1 MTISVSGNETAHA
14 DDASAAVDN
23 RSEIAQYAIADGAST
38 SLKPWEF
45 THTSKRLVVVAW
57 IAVAVI
63 MAVHIFM
70 AIVVGIGDT
79 GVRVTPVD
87 QWAFIGL
94 GLIFSGLALSIMRPR
109 VRANCDGVEV
119 RNLTTARFYPWEV
132 VYGLSFPRTA
142 RWARLELPEFEFVPL
157 LAFQAGDGADVV
169 KAVHDFSVL
178 EDKYM
183 PED

>member
-1 MTISVSGNETAHA
+1 MTDSSSPQTPPRPGFDPVQFATADPA
-14 DDASAAVDN
+14 TTTL
-23 RSEIAQYAIADGAST
+23 R
-38 SLKPWEF
+38 PWEF

-57 IAVAVI
+57 LAVAVI

-79 GVRVTPVD
+79 GVRITAVD

-94 GLIFSGLALSIMRPR
+94 GLLFSGCALAIMRPR

-119 RNLTTARFYPWEV
+119 RNFVGTRFYPWQLI
-132 VYGLSFPRTA
+132 YGLSFPADA

-157 LAFQAGDGADVV
+157 FAFQAADGQAVV
-169 KAVHDFSVL
+169 DAVNAYSVL
-178 EDKYM
+178 EAKYM

>member
-1 MTISVSGNETAHA
+1 MV
-14 DDASAAVDN
+14 
-23 RSEIAQYAIADGAST
+23 QYAIADGAST
-38 SLKPWEF
+38 SLNPWEF
-45 THTSKRLVVVAW
+45 EHKSKRLVVVAW

-79 GVRVTPVD
+79 GVRVTPID
-87 QWAFIGL
+87 QWSFVGL
-94 GLIFSGLALSIMRPR
+94 GIVFSAVALGITRPR

-119 RNLTTARFYPWEV
+119 RNFTVARFYPWQV
-132 VYGLSFPRTA
+132 VYGLSFPKTA

-157 LAFQAGDGADVV
+157 MAFQAADGEHVV
-169 KAVHDFSVL
+169 TAVRKFSEL